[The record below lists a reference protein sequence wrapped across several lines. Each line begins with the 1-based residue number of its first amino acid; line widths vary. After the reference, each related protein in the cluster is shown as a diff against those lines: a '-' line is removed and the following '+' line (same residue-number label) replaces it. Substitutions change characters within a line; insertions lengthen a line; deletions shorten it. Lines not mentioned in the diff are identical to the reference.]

1 MGSECGAKLKTWGKI
16 VSGMSGERE
25 GMEGKKRCTAVV
37 LAAGQ
42 GTRMGTSVQKQYLE
56 LEGKPLICYALE
68 TFETSSVI
76 DDVVLVVGRGQEAYV
91 REQIIEAYRFD
102 KVSDVVEGGRER
114 YESVYKGLKAAVCDE
129 EGHVFGGY
137 VFIHDGARPFV
148 DEEML
153 YRQYEAVGKYR
164 ACVAGM
170 PSKDTVKLIDDDNYA
185 VKTPERKYVWTVQT
199 PQVFENSLIVDA
211 YSKMMGEDCEGITDD
226 AMAVERY
233 MDVPVKLVEGSYRN
247 IKITTPEDLVIAR
260 AFINGKN

>member
-1 MGSECGAKLKTWGKI
+1 
-16 VSGMSGERE
+16 MSGECE
-25 GMEGKKRCTAVV
+25 GMEVKKRCTAVV

-76 DDVVLVVGRGQEAYV
+76 DDVVLVVGPGQEAYV
-91 REQIIEAYRFD
+91 REQIIGPYQFD
-102 KVSDVVEGGRER
+102 KVTAIVEGGRER
-114 YESVYKGLKAAVCDE
+114 YDSVYEGLKAAVRDE
-129 EGHVFGGY
+129 KGQVRDGY

-148 DEEML
+148 DEEIL
-153 YRQYEAVGKYR
+153 HRQYEAVGIYR

-185 VKTPERKYVWTVQT
+185 VKTPKRKYVWTVQT
-199 PQVFENSLIVDA
+199 PQVFENSLIMNA

-247 IKITTPEDLVIAR
+247 IKITTPEDLAVAR
-260 AFINGKN
+260 AFVNGKI